1 MTVGGSRTWSG
12 PWPRSY
18 LYCPGDRPDRLAR
31 VRGWGANA
39 VIADLE
45 DSVHA
50 SEKPV
55 ARAAVA
61 AWLADLP
68 SALHADHAGKGQ
80 LGEVWVRINAGTLA
94 EDVAA
99 VVGPA
104 LRGIVLPKAEPA
116 LAASLD
122 DLLSRAERDWG
133 LPPGSVAVQPVIETA
148 TGLLAAAE
156 LASAP
161 RVTRLGIG
169 EADLA
174 AELGVDVRTDPQILG
189 PLRLQL
195 VVASAAAGIAAP
207 VGPASIDFKDLDGAA
222 GRHRGPA
229 PAGLPRPDRHPP
241 RAAGLHQRGVHA
253 IAGAGGRCPAAGRRL
268 RRGHRGGRRRDHRP
282 GRPNGRR
289 RRAAIGPRHPGPG
302 SLAAI
307 TGVRQRKGRTHTPT
321 PCCPRCRTCRRASPA
336 ACGPSAPA

>member
-1 MTVGGSRTWSG
+1 MTVGGTRTWSG

-31 VRGWGANA
+31 VRGWGADA

-50 SEKPV
+50 SEKPA

-80 LGEVWVRINAGTLA
+80 LSEVWVRINADTLA
-94 EDVAA
+94 EDVTA

-207 VGPASIDFKDLDGAA
+207 VGPASIDFKDLDALRTGTEALLRLGFRA
-222 GRHRGPA
+222 RTAIHPA
-229 PAGLPRPDRHPP
+229 QLACINEVFTPS
-241 RAAGLHQRGVHA
+241 
-253 IAGAGGRCPAAGRRL
+253 AGAGGGCPAAGRRL

-282 GRPNGRR
+282 GRPDGRR
-289 RRAAIGPRHPGPG
+289 RRAAIGPRHPRPG
-302 SLAAI
+302 GLAAI
-307 TGVRQRKGRTHTPT
+307 T
-321 PCCPRCRTCRRASPA
+321 PA
-336 ACGPSAPA
+336 VGSETA

>member
-1 MTVGGSRTWSG
+1 MAVGGTRPRSG

-18 LYCPGDRPDRLAR
+18 LYCPGDRGDRLAR
-31 VRGWGANA
+31 VRAWGADA

-50 SEKPV
+50 GRKAV

-61 AWLADLP
+61 AWLAGLP
-68 SALHADHAGKGQ
+68 SAPQGKGQ
-80 LGEVWVRINAGTLA
+80 LEEIWVRVNADTLA

-99 VVGPA
+99 IVGPA

-116 LAASLD
+116 LTASLD
-122 DLLSRAERDWG
+122 DLLSRAERDLG

-148 TGLLAAAE
+148 AGLLAAPE

-161 RVTRLGIG
+161 RVARLGFG

-174 AELGVDVRTDPQILG
+174 GELGADVRTDPQILG

-207 VGPASIDFKDLDGAA
+207 VGPASTDFKDLTALRAGTDVLLRMGFRARTAIHPAQLACINEVFTPSREQIAGARRLVA
-222 GRHRGPA
+222 A
-229 PAGLPRPDRHPP
+229 FDEAT
-241 RAAGLHQRGVHA
+241 AAGLGV
-253 IAGAGGRCPAAGRRL
+253 IVGPDGRMADAAVL
-268 RRGHRGGRRRDHRP
+268 
-282 GRPNGRR
+282 
-289 RRAAIGPRHPGPG
+289 RAARDVLARAAWQPDAPPAPGD
-302 SLAAI
+302 
-307 TGVRQRKGRTHTPT
+307 R
-321 PCCPRCRTCRRASPA
+321 
-336 ACGPSAPA
+336 

>member
-1 MTVGGSRTWSG
+1 MTVGGTRTWSG

-31 VRGWGANA
+31 VRGWGADA

-50 SEKPV
+50 GRKPA

-61 AWLADLP
+61 AWLAELP

-116 LAASLD
+116 LAAILD

-207 VGPASIDFKDLDGAA
+207 VGPASIDFKDLQALRTGTEALLRLGFRARTAIHPAQLACINEVFTPSQEQVAGARRLVAAFDEATAA
-222 GRHRGPA
+222 GVGVITGPDGRMA
-229 PAGLPRPDRHPP
+229 DAAVLRSARDILA
-241 RAAGLHQRGVHA
+241 RAAWQQSRE
-253 IAGAGGRCPAAGRRL
+253 
-268 RRGHRGGRRRDHRP
+268 
-282 GRPNGRR
+282 
-289 RRAAIGPRHPGPG
+289 
-302 SLAAI
+302 
-307 TGVRQRKGRTHTPT
+307 
-321 PCCPRCRTCRRASPA
+321 
-336 ACGPSAPA
+336 

>member
-1 MTVGGSRTWSG
+1 MTVGGTRTWSG

-31 VRGWGANA
+31 VRGWGADA

-45 DSVHA
+45 DAVQA
-50 SEKPV
+50 GRKPV

-94 EDVAA
+94 EDVAT

-116 LAASLD
+116 LAAILD

-207 VGPASIDFKDLDGAA
+207 VGPASIDFKDLDALRAGTEALLRLGFRARTAIHPAQLACINEVFTPSQEQVAGARRLVAAFDQATAA
-222 GRHRGPA
+222 GVGVITGPDGRMA
-229 PAGLPRPDRHPP
+229 DAAVLRSARDILA
-241 RAAGLHQRGVHA
+241 RAAWQQSRE
-253 IAGAGGRCPAAGRRL
+253 
-268 RRGHRGGRRRDHRP
+268 
-282 GRPNGRR
+282 
-289 RRAAIGPRHPGPG
+289 
-302 SLAAI
+302 
-307 TGVRQRKGRTHTPT
+307 
-321 PCCPRCRTCRRASPA
+321 
-336 ACGPSAPA
+336 

>member
-1 MTVGGSRTWSG
+1 MTVGDGSPWSG

-31 VRGWGANA
+31 VRAWGADA

-50 SEKPV
+50 SRKPA

-80 LGEVWVRINAGTLA
+80 LGEVWVRVNSGTLA

-99 VVGPA
+99 IVGPA
-104 LRGIVLPKAEPA
+104 VRGIVLPKAEPA
-116 LAASLD
+116 LAATLD

-133 LPPGSVAVQPVIETA
+133 LRPGSVAVQPVIETA

-161 RVTRLGIG
+161 RVARLGFG

-174 AELGVDVRTDPQILG
+174 AELCADVRTDPQILG

-207 VGPASIDFKDLDGAA
+207 VGPASTDFKDLAALRTGTEALLRMGFRARTAIHPAQLTCINEVFTPSREQVANARQLIAAFDEATAKGVGVITGPDGTMADNAVLRSARDVLARAA
-222 GRHRGPA
+222 WQCE
-229 PAGLPRPDRHPP
+229 P
-241 RAAGLHQRGVHA
+241 RADP
-253 IAGAGGRCPAAGRRL
+253 GAV
-268 RRGHRGGRRRDHRP
+268 
-282 GRPNGRR
+282 
-289 RRAAIGPRHPGPG
+289 
-302 SLAAI
+302 
-307 TGVRQRKGRTHTPT
+307 T
-321 PCCPRCRTCRRASPA
+321 
-336 ACGPSAPA
+336 